1 MFISS
6 ILGSRKGLN
15 KSKLAFVIA
24 GLLVVSF
31 LSSLVGDNV
40 SASYNTMPREL
51 LSSYNNH
58 LSVNNNDPATG
69 EGLKTERLLLA
80 VYRGAAGGT
89 TRVYFDDGAC
99 ASFDFF
105 QIPYGNDNSISNPD
119 ISTPVKI
126 SSDCHTDPSGTDG
139 YDKYVEL
146 PGGFGESQ
154 IFRPGPP
161 DNDPS
166 DQKYVT
172 ILRID
177 LKGSGQAPRF
187 KVTGSGERMSY
198 IGYPYTSRP
207 NSVNE
212 FQYGPGLSYRGG
224 RGEIRMYFAPPCGF
238 DSETRSIFW
247 RDADSNKDANASPG
261 DPTEEV
267 SYRIFDDTDSQ
278 YSMSSAQDAGD
289 DSGATGR
296 DFFFRKGHKYHI
308 TFYNVKGGAGAA
320 LPNSIQVFYPF
331 SMAGYYNDCDFP
343 VPGWEVDW
351 AGNYIFRTNDSNP
364 FGQGESV
371 GQISDPAAPNS
382 PQPNHN
388 FQFIND
394 SRNKL
399 GGREITNLAWSQ
411 VCTRNSDSGNGKC
424 YDPAGS
430 SNDRWLSDSY
440 QVVNPSYTNQEDYE
454 NYQDNT
460 QVIHYDRAVTVNG
473 VVTSNANFS
482 DRGTGVGSG
491 AYIGGPGWVWDT
503 FSVTA
508 ADGGTSKCVDASFWP
523 KRGTANKTPGIG
535 TTSWTIPGPESR
547 DQAPTLCINVPHYY
561 SMTSVMTTHP
571 VTMTQQGDGVTVR
584 GEVTNPLT
592 DAGGR
597 YNTNSHDGLAKGI
610 VEFQVP
616 AGVPE
621 PVVDAEASNPLAPC
635 AWVSSK
641 VAGSS
646 ACDDTKGRQT
656 TPVLAGGGPMVLS
669 YTRPPLDTISLS
681 VGTKLCYAIY
691 VQHPKHVDS
700 VDASNINGPY
710 SYTSIDCTVVVKSP
724 KVQFENGDLTVGRHW
739 IDGQTHSNLTACE
752 DMVGT
757 ASITASGAPDVVR
770 DDTTGTFVP
779 KERYGSWVEYGA
791 FARGAI
797 SGMGTGS
804 RPFGL
809 GADTVDGAKR
819 LMFSNTV
826 TGGFDY
832 GVTCLNNPFETIRTD
847 DPTKITNFASLPAL
861 PAKPSVFDG
870 DGNLRI
876 NELAELYDNS
886 YDKTGYVSKGKDI
899 KVTPRPKDAYSVRVK
914 LKAAGQS
921 GNEVP
926 NGPLS
931 PPKVRVSVGND
942 SGVYEDKEI
951 VVNSAYPTTA
961 DYEAT
966 FNLGDAGYKGPQDVS
981 GSNPTVDIDFVN
993 NNHNDAWDADS
1004 SKMTDRNLYLGDIT
1018 VEWLKNGAVIDSSGP
1033 HAPASLAK
1041 DGHDYYTGNAGAP
1054 CPTQTANASGLFPIL
1069 SSTGDN
1075 GYQLGYCHGVH
1086 LYQSQLGF
1094 NPEPAPPSLLSEDYP
1109 NFGGD
1114 GTRNGRD
1121 IVLYAQRDDPSKD
1134 CSDPA
1139 NDGSGNLFIDQ
1150 DIVYKRS
1157 GYSKL
1162 TELPRLVF
1170 VADCDIT
1177 IANDVS
1183 NIYASLIAGDAVKTC
1198 STKAKTVSDCEKNLR
1213 IVGAVS
1219 ANRLLLWRTYGAD
1232 LTSAGAAQ
1240 TPAESFSMSP
1250 SQMITGYTRGN
1261 DTPKPKTAH
1270 QKDLPPRY

>member
-1 MFISS
+1 MIKEHFRFSAVKYIFFGLFLAFISVNVS
-6 ILGSRKGLN
+6 PQVSAAPTTPGMQSAYNNWSVRRLPESGHMLLSTGYNDSNGTGNHTPGIKFLVYKEAGTAQLSVDVDTSANCSDFPNDPQHKWIYQVDNDNTNFQSSTLAGSFPLDCNNISDGIRLTLYDSQFAPSVRYGDDYEVALVELELEENSGN
-15 KSKLAFVIA
+15 KPEKTVSVIVKSHSGSKL
-24 GLLVVSF
+24 SYY
-31 LSSLVGDNV
+31 GDR
-40 SASYNTMPREL
+40 SEY
-51 LSSYNNH
+51 
-58 LSVNNNDPATG
+58 G
-69 EGLKTERLLLA
+69 
-80 VYRGAAGGT
+80 
-89 TRVYFDDGAC
+89 
-99 ASFDFF
+99 
-105 QIPYGNDNSISNPD
+105 GNDFPRLNSAPSITLDGNNSTIS
-119 ISTPVKI
+119 
-126 SSDCHTDPSGTDG
+126 
-139 YDKYVEL
+139 
-146 PGGFGESQ
+146 
-154 IFRPGPP
+154 
-161 DNDPS
+161 
-166 DQKYVT
+166 
-172 ILRID
+172 ID
-177 LKGSGQAPRF
+177 
-187 KVTGSGERMSY
+187 
-198 IGYPYTSRP
+198 
-207 NSVNE
+207 
-212 FQYGPGLSYRGG
+212 
-224 RGEIRMYFAPPCGF
+224 FAPPCNFG
-238 DSETRSIFW
+238 THNVNIYW
-247 RDADSNKDANASPG
+247 RDADSGQAPNDNDAV
-261 DPTEEV
+261 T
-267 SYRIFDDTDSQ
+267 YRISEVNGKGEIQ
-278 YSMSSAQDAGD
+278 KGDAGD
-289 DSGATGR
+289 GS
-296 DFFFRKGHKYHI
+296 KGEKRTFEAREKYKYRL
-308 TFYNVKGGAGAA
+308 TFYHVKAE
-320 LPNSIQVFYPF
+320 PFNNTIKIWYPF
-331 SMAGYYNDCDFP
+331 DQAAFYQSCDEPFSN
-343 VPGWEVDW
+343 GWAISWNSYLRRDD
-351 AGNYIFRTNDSNP
+351 GDTD
-364 FGQGESV
+364 
-371 GQISDPAAPNS
+371 QISYGDEFYTPDYITAPE
-382 PQPNHN
+382 PGRTY
-388 FQFIND
+388 QFIND
-394 SRNKL
+394 ARNV
-399 GGREITNLAWSQ
+399 GDRNITNQ
-411 VCTRNSDSGNGKC
+411 VWYCPDIAPNVAPGNCWNSANNL
-424 YDPAGS
+424 YDR
-430 SNDRWLSDSY
+430 DWDI
-440 QVVNPSYTNQEDYE
+440 TNNTQQI
-454 NYQDNT
+454 NFYQDGNL
-460 QVIHYDRAVTVNG
+460 VAGDSKVY
-473 VVTSNANFS
+473 
-482 DRGTGVGSG
+482 GTDEKDLLVD
-491 AYIGGPGWVWDT
+491 GPWVWGAPYT
-503 FSVTA
+503 VSK
-508 ADGGTSKCVDASFWP
+508 ADGGTSRCMTASVSPSYGNGTSGSFKFNDAAGFYNASGAYDAIGDAGRTRSWDIG
-523 KRGTANKTPGIG
+523 GTATAQ
-535 TTSWTIPGPESR
+535 R
-547 DQAPTLCINVPHYY
+547 LCVYVPHYY

-592 DAGGR
+592 DTSGR
-597 YNTNSHDGLAKGI
+597 HHTNSHDTLAKGI

-641 VAGSS
+641 VTGSS

-656 TPVLAGGGPMVLS
+656 TPVLAGEGPMVLS

-691 VQHPKHVDS
+691 VQHPKHVNS
-700 VDASNINGPY
+700 ADAANINGPY

-847 DPTKITNFASLPAL
+847 DPTKITNLASLPAI

-951 VVNSAYPTTA
+951 VVNSAYPDEA
-961 DYEAT
+961 DYEAI

-981 GSNPTVDIDFVN
+981 GSNPTIDIDFVN
-993 NNHNDAWDADS
+993 NNHNDAWDTDS

-1054 CPTQTANASGLFPIL
+1054 CPTQTANGSGLFPIL

-1086 LYQSQLGF
+1086 LYQTDLGF